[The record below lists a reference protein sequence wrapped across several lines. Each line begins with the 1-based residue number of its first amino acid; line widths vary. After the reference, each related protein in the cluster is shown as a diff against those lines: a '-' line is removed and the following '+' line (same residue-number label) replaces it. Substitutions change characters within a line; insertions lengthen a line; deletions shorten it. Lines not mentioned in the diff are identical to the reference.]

1 MKPAG
6 SLRLEAVDR
15 RTLVIFGVS
24 LLSGVVSYGFN
35 LLIDAFYGPQVLAQ
49 VLAAL
54 GAGATIGLPAALVS
68 LPVAT
73 WSGQAPNWRRRLP
86 LVQAAF
92 LAAGLVSAVG
102 VLFFRGRFPGAWLLP
117 VGLLVALSS
126 YLPAVAT
133 GVLIGRAA
141 FVGSAVVTMLPN
153 LGRFLGLL
161 AVGHRIGGGMTVL
174 WIQVASFVAFGLVG
188 VILPYRTRNQAAVRP
203 VKATPWASGWVALA
217 VTAWLSVDILVAT
230 LHLGAAR
237 AAGFAVVA
245 LLGKAPFYLAQPL
258 VLMAIGEEGWGR
270 SRRREGSLAVGV
282 IAAVSVLMGFWL
294 GSLAMRLMGVREP
307 AWLLA
312 AYFAGTCAL
321 GLSYLWSG
329 ADAQRSLHHWWPLL
343 AACVAWAV
351 WSLVWA
357 GGAASLVAGYAVAQT
372 LGAVAVVGLGLRST
386 ARARNGRENSGAVAN

>member
-1 MKPAG
+1 MKGFG
-6 SLRLEAVDR
+6 SPRRETVSR
-15 RTLVIFGVS
+15 RTAVIFAVS

-73 WSGQAPNWRRRLP
+73 WSGQARNWRRRLP

-92 LAAGLVSAVG
+92 LVAGLLSGVA
-102 VLFFRGRFPGAWLLP
+102 VLFFRGRFPDAWLLP
-117 VGLLVALSS
+117 VGLLVSLSS

-141 FVGSAVVTMLPN
+141 FVGSAVVNMLPN
-153 LGRFLGLL
+153 LGRFVGIL
-161 AVGHRIGGGMTVL
+161 AVGHRIGGGLAVL

-188 VILPYRTRNQAAVRP
+188 VILPYRTASQEAVRP
-203 VKATPWASGWVALA
+203 VKASPWASGWVALA
-217 VTAWLSVDILVAT
+217 VTAWLSVDVLAAT

-258 VLMAIGEEGWGR
+258 VLMAIGDEGWGR

-282 IAAVSVLMGFWL
+282 IAAGSVLVAVVL
-294 GSLAMRLMGVREP
+294 GTVATRLMGVHEP

-312 AYFAGTCAL
+312 AYFIGTCAL
-321 GLSYLWSG
+321 ALAYLWSG
-329 ADAQRSLHHWWPLL
+329 ADAQRSLHNWWPIL
-343 AACVAWAV
+343 AACSGWVAW
-351 WSLVWA
+351 SIFFA
-357 GGAASLVAGYAVAQT
+357 GGAASLVVGYALAQL
-372 LGAVAVVGLGLRST
+372 LGAAAVVALGLRSA
-386 ARARNGRENSGAVAN
+386 ARARRGRENSGAVAN